1 MARLTGQNMK
11 GLTKMNRLPTTPF
24 DPESTISH
32 LISKLDE
39 MGYSKDTIG
48 RLNSVWRN
56 FAAYWEMGSHEE
68 FSLQVISEYMSFRY
82 GCRLGDRG
90 ASHNVVRAMCMLWD
104 YSCYGRIFKQSYI
117 NRRGFCPK
125 YRDAFNGF
133 MEFLEHSGY
142 SDGSLRTLRSQM
154 FQFEEFLRNSDI
166 PSIAAVTPENLQ
178 RYTETLKRFAPRT
191 IERNLRML
199 KQFFDY
205 CHKHGYTTKQLSP
218 SVPKI
223 RIHRDINLPTTFTQE
238 ETAALLSAVDR
249 SNALGKR
256 DYAILAMAALLGLRI
271 SDIIGLTF
279 DEIDWTKRTLSI
291 AQQKTGKLVELPL
304 SDEVGWAIIDYLQN
318 GRPQSSCQHVFIKH
332 CAPYDEL
339 APSMSRTLKKYLRRA
354 HIETPAG
361 KPVGMHA
368 FRHSLASAMLERGV
382 SLPVISG
389 TLGHSDPHSTETYLR
404 LDIAQLRMC
413 ALEVDV

>member
-1 MARLTGQNMK
+1 MK
-11 GLTKMNRLPTTPF
+11 GLTQMIRPPTTPF
-24 DPESTISH
+24 EPKPTISH
-32 LISKLDE
+32 LINRLEE
-39 MGYSKDTIG
+39 MGYNKSTIN

-56 FAAYWEMGSHEE
+56 FIAFWEKRPQEE
-68 FSLQVISEYMSFRY
+68 LSLQAISEFMSFRY
-82 GCRLGDRG
+82 GCRLGDKD

-104 YSCYGRIFKQSYI
+104 YTCYGQVFKQSHI
-117 NRRGFCPK
+117 NTRGFYPE
-125 YRDAFNGF
+125 YQAAFNGF
-133 MEFLEHSGY
+133 MEFLKRSEY

-154 FQFEEFLRNSDI
+154 FQFEEFLRNNNI
-166 PSIAAVTPENLQ
+166 PNIAAVVPDNLI
-178 RYTETLKRFAPRT
+178 RYAETLKRFAPRT

-205 CHKHGYTTKQLSP
+205 CHKHGYATEQLSP

-279 DEIDWTKRTLSI
+279 DEIDWAKRTLSI

-354 HIETPAG
+354 RIETPAG